1 MTDRTKLPQ
10 FKHIMIAWR
19 FDNGYMR
26 ETKVIEYSNNR
37 EHLEYLLD
45 RKQCKEL
52 KAQGYEISIY
62 TIA

>member
-1 MTDRTKLPQ
+1 MV
-10 FKHIMIAWR
+10 AWR

-26 ETKVIEYSNNR
+26 ETKVIEYSNNKDR
-37 EHLEYLLD
+37 LVYLLD
-45 RKQCKEL
+45 CTECREL